1 MLCVFLFFFAFF
13 NFFVFFLVFFCVF
26 FCVFSCFFFFAFL
39 CVFFLCF
46 LLFFFCVFV
55 LFFCVLL
62 FFFCVFCFFFGG
74 GVFFVFFN
82 LGQLDLWRLSFYVVA
97 LTFASQGTRIFNLAQ
112 AGLPRRGTG
121 EMQPR
126 NSPQRGGKLLSKMS
140 RDKDLDLSPPEPL
153 SARLW
158 PRYVKS
164 KTKTIATL
172 FNLCW
177 RTSAARPKSLGFRV
191 LGFRV

>member
-1 MLCVFLFFFAFF
+1 MFFA
-13 NFFVFFLVFFCVF
+13 VFFLRFCAFFL
-26 FCVFSCFFFFAFL
+26 CFF
-39 CVFFLCF
+39 VFFLCF
-46 LLFFFCVFV
+46 LF
-55 LFFCVLL
+55 
-62 FFFCVFCFFFGG
+62 FFFGG
-74 GVFFVFFN
+74 GCVFCIFN

-126 NSPQRGGKLLSKMS
+126 NSPERGGKLLSKMS

-191 LGFRV
+191 